1 MVIFLRV
8 IRFIFVLNTQNCH
21 MKKLVTLSLL
31 LASSISLFSQ
41 SLLTDAVFGI
51 NGTASSTQ
59 GGTEA
64 TAILRQTDDKII
76 VCGNV
81 YDGACNCTYN
91 QMFRV
96 DACGTIDSTFGVNGF
111 VQHTFDQRN
120 SGHDYVLQPD
130 GKILCCGI
138 QASSNAGS
146 QQFPFIARY
155 NSDGSVDTTF
165 GTYGSTKISSYGANS
180 FGNIFLM
187 PDGKIICSN
196 GPLAMRFL
204 TDGSVDA
211 SFGNNGGLV
220 MPSLGYYESHGFSSV
235 LRSDGIIVGAST
247 VLDFGFSFPS
257 LGVFAYD
264 TTGVIDS
271 TFGTNG
277 YLQDFAGGIAAYS
290 IRSILQSND
299 KVIIAGIN
307 PNGIHITRVTT
318 SGQIDTTFGVSG
330 YLDFSPGGEL
340 FSLVKLNND
349 RFFVGYRLSGVGNF
363 FKVFDSNGNLDTT
376 LTLNGSNTDMGDL
389 GILNVALVEAN
400 DDITFGGTSF
410 GFPYRISRLVTSSAT
425 SSISQIGDTLFA
437 NVADT
442 NCTFQWYENG
452 AEIEGA
458 TENNYIF
465 SANGNY
471 SVVVTTIW
479 GCENSDDFEV
489 TTIGTSEIAVN
500 AVKIYPVPAKNNLT
514 VQFFN
519 PISHATIALHD
530 LTGKMV
536 FEKQISSTTS
546 TQIDVSAFAKGTYN
560 LQIVSK
566 EGKSNHKIIVQ

>member
-1 MVIFLRV
+1 
-8 IRFIFVLNTQNCH
+8 
-21 MKKLVTLSLL
+21 MKKLVTLSLI

-41 SLLTDAVFGI
+41 SLLTDALFGI
-51 NGTASSTQ
+51 NGTASTTQ

-81 YDGACNCTYN
+81 YDASCNCTYN

-96 DACGTIDSTFGVNGF
+96 DECGAIDSSFGVNGF

-120 SGHDYVLQPD
+120 TGHDYVLQPD

-155 NSDGSVDTTF
+155 NSDGSVDSTF
-165 GTYGSTKISSYGANS
+165 GTNGSTKISSYGANS

-204 TDGSVDA
+204 TDGSIDA

-220 MPSLGYYESHGFSSV
+220 MPSLGYYESDGFSSV

-247 VLDFGFSFPS
+247 VLDFNFSFPS

-307 PNGIHITRVTT
+307 PNGIHITSVTT

-340 FSLVKLNND
+340 FSLIKLNND

-363 FKVFDSNGNLDTT
+363 FNVFDSNGNLDTT
-376 LTLNGSNTDMGDL
+376 FSLNGSNTNMGDL

-400 DDITFGGTSF
+400 DDITFGGTSLS
-410 GFPYRISRLVTSSAT
+410 FPYRISRLVTSTAT

-437 NVADT
+437 NVADN

-452 AEIEGA
+452 TEIEGA
-458 TENNYIF
+458 TENDYII

-471 SVVVTTIW
+471 SVVVTNIW
-479 GCENSDDFEV
+479 GCENFDDFEV
-489 TTIGTSEIAVN
+489 TSIGTSEIANN

-514 VQFFN
+514 VQFSN

-530 LTGKMV
+530 ITGKMF
-536 FEKQISSTTS
+536 FETQVNGILSTALNTSEMNNGIYFLRISSDQGNS
-546 TQIDVSAFAKGTYN
+546 S
-560 LQIVSK
+560 
-566 EGKSNHKIIVQ
+566 HKIIIQ